1 MISICCLDQS
11 EGAEIIRDIFSL
23 ISVKYNGGTM
33 VNLNPLDKVRTAL
46 TFKEY

>member
-1 MISICCLDQS
+1 VISICCSDRS
-11 EGAEIIRDIFSL
+11 EGTEIIRSIFSL

-33 VNLNPLDKVRTAL
+33 VNLNPSDKVRTTL